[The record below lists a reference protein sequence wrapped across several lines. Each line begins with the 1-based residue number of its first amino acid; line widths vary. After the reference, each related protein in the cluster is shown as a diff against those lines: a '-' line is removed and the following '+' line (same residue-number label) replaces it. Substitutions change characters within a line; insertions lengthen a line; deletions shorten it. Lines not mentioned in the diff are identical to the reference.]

1 MTSPTPKVYKYLKFK
16 LGGIAWMRKSFCA
29 LSIAV
34 MVMHLFV
41 LTGTACADDINERF
55 EALYQRYDPNNDP
68 DRINPSPLDGRISE
82 GDSGRDA
89 IISRKNAEEIRRT
102 REASGRPDDPQTAP
116 APQTQQTT
124 RRWQTGLQ
132 EWYSDEAKYQ
142 LTNWTFS
149 KDKVTVELIDRRG
162 KVIEKYTIRPYDPGH
177 PEHGFQF
184 CSIIDSYIHRVFH
197 YDASDECKTHIDR
210 HHMLYP
216 GFHAGQCAY
225 QEKPGILH

>member
-1 MTSPTPKVYKYLKFK
+1 
-16 LGGIAWMRKSFCA
+16 MRKSFCA

-177 PEHGFQF
+177 HEHGFQF
-184 CSIIDSYIHRVFH
+184 GKRVKARTQIVVPEGCQVHGNPAHVNSSSNPAIFNEEETM
-197 YDASDECKTHIDR
+197 YFESTDDG
-210 HHMLYP
+210 P
-216 GFHAGQCAY
+216 GFTIFPYHAGRWRR
-225 QEKPGILH
+225 EIGL